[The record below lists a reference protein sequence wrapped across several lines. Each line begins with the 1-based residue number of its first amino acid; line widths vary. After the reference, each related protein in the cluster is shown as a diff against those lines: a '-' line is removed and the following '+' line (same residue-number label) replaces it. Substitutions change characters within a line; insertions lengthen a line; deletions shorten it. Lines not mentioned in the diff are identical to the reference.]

1 MEYLNEIIL
10 IFILAIIFL
19 LLWGLVR
26 SKHNVLAKFLTV
38 EDEQVRSLKLRI
50 TELENEVRILRSTQ
64 EILLEQLHK
73 QNIIKVESTTIVARP
88 VLLVYGSKEFGEA
101 DRNALRRAGIVFFR
115 LAGARLSE
123 LQEEIQRRRSDGTL
137 YDIIHFAAHSID
149 GGGIDLNGE
158 IVDGV
163 QLSNVL
169 SGVRGVF
176 LSTCSN
182 YQIADRL
189 LGVVKYVVII
199 YEDITN
205 EDASNFV
212 YEFYKRYKV
221 ERDIEASFNG
231 AIAVL
236 PNIAEFVDLRK
247 GI

>member
-26 SKHNVLAKFLTV
+26 SKYTKFLTV
-38 EDEQVRSLKLRI
+38 EDEQVRFLKLRI

-73 QNIIKVESTTIVARP
+73 QNIIKIENNAIVARP

-115 LAGARLSE
+115 LVGARLSE